1 MNALRHSNPRPCA
14 QPTLF
19 SPGGLDSSL
28 VAAITAKKFQDMNM
42 QYPLLTFSIGME
54 NSPDV
59 VAARK
64 VGSKKENVL
73 KLISILNDYVYLVP
87 FKVKVNFF

>member
-64 VGSKKENVL
+64 VG
-73 KLISILNDYVYLVP
+73 DYV
-87 FKVKVNFF
+87 VKKATIMIKKRILC